1 MYKQLF
7 SALVLVLAVSSLTGC
22 TDKMALAES
31 SFGKL
36 GEKNAKASSFAV
48 ISMGRDD
55 DDGKAKKWHIGG
67 REEEK
72 LKQAVSADT
81 E

>member
-1 MYKQLF
+1 MKVFFTL
-7 SALVLVLAVSSLTGC
+7 ALLSIILPAC
-22 TDKMALAES
+22 TDINALAEK

-36 GEKNAKASSFAV
+36 DNKNSKADPANV

-67 REEEK
+67 TK
-72 LKQAVSADT
+72 D
-81 E
+81 

>member
-1 MYKQLF
+1 MKL
-7 SALVLVLAVSSLTGC
+7 ALALLLLPLISGC
-22 TDKMALAES
+22 LDKMALAES

-36 GEKNAKASSFAV
+36 GDPKSMASPASV

-67 REEEK
+67 K
-72 LKQAVSADT
+72 KD
-81 E
+81 

>member
-1 MYKQLF
+1 MHRFIFILVTLLTIIT
-7 SALVLVLAVSSLTGC
+7 ALAGC
-22 TDKMALAES
+22 EDKLALAEK

-36 GEKNAKASSFAV
+36 GDQNAKASPFSV

-67 REEEK
+67 R
-72 LKQAVSADT
+72 
-81 E
+81 

>member
-1 MYKQLF
+1 MGRVFEIVACVVAMSL
-7 SALVLVLAVSSLTGC
+7 ALGC
-22 TDKMALAES
+22 DDTLALAES

-36 GEKNAKASSFAV
+36 HSVRSKASPVSA

-67 REEEK
+67 SEK
-72 LKQAVSADT
+72 
-81 E
+81 

>member
-1 MYKQLF
+1 MEIGVFMKAF
-7 SALVLVLAVSSLTGC
+7 LTLILLLIILPAC
-22 TDKMALAES
+22 TDINALAEK

-36 GEKNAKASSFAV
+36 DDKTNKADPSSV

-67 REEEK
+67 TK
-72 LKQAVSADT
+72 D
-81 E
+81 